1 MYMRSDFGAA
11 TATAAGLACV
21 ALLLLRS
28 QRRRPRRDDSV
39 ASNALDLIG
48 NTPLLELPSLS
59 AATGCRVL
67 AKAEVRLRSRPTSQ
81 RPPVPPHHA
90 DTARPWP
97 RSSSI
102 RAAAPRTGWRPRLS
116 PRPRRLAHCAR
127 AGRSSRRRPGAP
139 ASPSPWCAPPRATAA
154 TSSPQTT
161 CRLRSASSSP
171 RSARRSS
178 WSGLPR
184 SRTRRTR
191 STWRGRV
198 PPPSATA
205 PSLPTSL
212 RTWQTRA
219 RTRRGRRLRSGRRGA
234 ASATHG

>member
-1 MYMRSDFGAA
+1 MRSDFGAA

-97 RSSSI
+97 R
-102 RAAAPRTGWRPRLS
+102 AV
-116 PRPRRLAHCAR
+116 
-127 AGRSSRRRPGAP
+127 
-139 ASPSPWCAPPRATAA
+139 
-154 TSSPQTT
+154 PQ
-161 CRLRSASSSP
+161 
-171 RSARRSS
+171 
-178 WSGLPR
+178 
-184 SRTRRTR
+184 
-191 STWRGRV
+191 
-198 PPPSATA
+198 
-205 PSLPTSL
+205 
-212 RTWQTRA
+212 
-219 RTRRGRRLRSGRRGA
+219 SGRQRQGP
-234 ASATHG
+234 GGGRDCR